1 MADRL
6 QEAEAEVRDG
16 VVGRSGMQQS
26 EAAADPRSGHHLA
39 IRAEALL
46 GWAAGAQRDLPWRK
60 TRDPWLVLVSEVMLQ
75 QTQVD
80 RVLPYFAAFAERWPT
95 PQSCAEADL
104 AEMLAAWQGLGYP
117 RRARNLWRAASA
129 ITERHEGDVPCGLDE
144 LLALPG
150 VGPYTARAVQTFAFG
165 MDTGVVDTNVG
176 RILARWAGRRL
187 QPAEAQELADRLVP
201 AGTGWAWNQAMMDL
215 GAEVCTKR
223 APRCGDCPVTQW
235 CAWAGSDSPDP
246 ADRSAGVSTRQAR
259 FEGSDRQA
267 RGRLLAALA
276 SGPLETERAAA
287 AMGLEYDVARAQ
299 RLVAE
304 LIAES
309 LVSAVGDQVRLG

>member
-1 MADRL
+1 
-6 QEAEAEVRDG
+6 
-16 VVGRSGMQQS
+16 
-26 EAAADPRSGHHLA
+26 
-39 IRAEALL
+39 
-46 GWAAGAQRDLPWRK
+46 
-60 TRDPWLVLVSEVMLQ
+60 MLQ
-75 QTQVD
+75 QTQVE
-80 RVLPYFAAFAERWPT
+80 RVLPYFEAFAERWPT

-117 RRARNLWRAASA
+117 RRARNLWRAAA
-129 ITERHEGDVPCGLDE
+129 TITERHRGNVPGGLDD

-165 MDTGVVDTNVG
+165 ADTGVVDTNVG
-176 RILARWAGRRL
+176 RILARWTNRRL
-187 QPAEAQELADRLVP
+187 GPAEAQELADGLVP
-201 AGTGWAWNQAMMDL
+201 AGKGWAWNQAMMDL
-215 GAEVCTKR
+215 GAQVCTKR
-223 APRCGDCPVTQW
+223 APRCGDCPATQW

-267 RGRLLAALA
+267 RGRLLAAL
-276 SGPLETERAAA
+276 SNGPLPTERAAA
-287 AMGLEYDVARAQ
+287 AMALEHDAARAQ

-309 LVSAVGDQVRLG
+309 LVSAAGTRLRLG